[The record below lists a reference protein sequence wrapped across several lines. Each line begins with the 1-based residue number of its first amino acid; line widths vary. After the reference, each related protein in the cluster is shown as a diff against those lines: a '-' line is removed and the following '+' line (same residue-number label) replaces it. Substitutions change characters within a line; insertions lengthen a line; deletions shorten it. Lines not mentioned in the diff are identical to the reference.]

1 MSSLLWGLL
10 GAVLI
15 GASDCTARVTSQ
27 RVSLLPLIFCIMAI
41 ATVVLTV
48 VLLAT
53 DNMPQW
59 HASAWLAS
67 AVSGSLNIVALF
79 FLYKALSYGPVSVA
93 SPAASSFVVILVIL
107 NALAGEPW
115 TVYQAVAVMMVFI
128 GVGMLSARAE
138 TTQQQSD
145 TKHQYS
151 KKWLQRT
158 SLFGMGAAI
167 TIAFRFFFAQE
178 ANATLGAA
186 SALYLNRVF
195 ALLTCAIAL
204 GVTPLLHNLRGKTAV
219 AANQWPA
226 GKMIW
231 LVLMQGF
238 FEMSALA
245 AFLVGSEG
253 SGRVAATIGF
263 STFVAATTLIAWL
276 VLKEPVGWW
285 RGLWIVF
292 ISVGVVLAGAG

>member
-27 RVSLLPLIFCIMAI
+27 RVSLLPLILCIMAI
-41 ATVVLTV
+41 ATAVLTA
-48 VLLAT
+48 VLMVT
-53 DNMPQW
+53 DSMPMW
-59 HASAWLAS
+59 HAGAWLVS
-67 AVSGSLNIVALF
+67 AVSGALNILALF
-79 FLYKALSYGPVSVA
+79 FLYKALAYGPVSVA
-93 SPAASSFVVILVIL
+93 SPAASSFVVILVVL

-115 TVYQAVAVMMVFI
+115 TVYQAVAVVMVFI

-138 TTQQQSD
+138 NTEQQTD
-145 TKHQYS
+145 THHQYS
-151 KKWLQRT
+151 KQWLRRT
-158 SLFGMGAAI
+158 TLLGMGAAI

-178 ANATLGAA
+178 ANAILGSA

-195 ALLTCAIAL
+195 ALITCAIAL
-204 GVTPLLHNLRGKTAV
+204 GVIPLLQNLRGNTAV
-219 AANQWPA
+219 VANQWPT
-226 GKMIW
+226 GTMIW

-238 FEMSALA
+238 FEMGALA
-245 AFLVGSEG
+245 AFLIGSEG
-253 SGRVAATIGF
+253 DGRVAATIGF